1 MKLKLAKVIST
12 IGHPLLTVP
21 MVVIFLVT
29 QYESAKNAWFIS
41 SLIILGVIVP
51 VIVKL
56 LKNLKEGSITNFD
69 VSDRNQRKSFYKFL
83 ILILVLVNLV
93 LHFTNQS
100 YPTRLSFGIA
110 SLLVLSLQLINLR
123 IKASIHVALNVFLVY
138 LLSQHN
144 LYYALTLAILILGIA
159 WSRLVLKRHLL
170 IDLIWGGI
178 LGNVFGI
185 LFTILLK

>member
-83 ILILVLVNLV
+83 IPILILVNLV

-110 SLLVLSLQLINLR
+110 SLLVVALQLINLKV
-123 IKASIHVALNVFLVY
+123 KASIHVAINVY
-138 LLSQHN
+138 LLYLLVQHSSI
-144 LYYALTLAILILGIA
+144 LAILFGCLIVGIA

-170 IDLIWGGI
+170 IDLIWGAI
-178 LGNVFGI
+178 LGNLFGI
-185 LFTILLK
+185 IFTFLLK

>member
-1 MKLKLAKVIST
+1 MKLILAKLIST

-21 MVVIFLVT
+21 MVVIFLVN
-29 QYESAKNAWFIS
+29 QYESTKNAWFIS
-41 SLIILGVIVP
+41 GLIILGVIVP

-83 ILILVLVNLV
+83 IPILVLVNLV

-123 IKASIHVALNVFLVY
+123 IKASIHVAINVFLVY

-144 LYYALTLAILILGIA
+144 LYFALILAILILGIA